1 MAVPAAPT
9 PVDEYG
15 IVVASLPPAAAVLV
29 TPAHQYPTGVALSPD
44 RRRDLLRWANRV
56 DGIVI
61 EDDYDAEYRYDR
73 QPVRALQGLDPARV
87 AYTSSLSKTLAPG
100 LRLGWLVP
108 PETWRDELIELRWAT
123 DLGSSVVPQL
133 VVAELLRNG
142 AWNGTCGARGS
153 ATGSAATRRSALSA
167 DNCRSWPPV
176 ESPPDCISCSTCPTG
191 PTMLRLKRGPAN
203 LGCWSSR

>member
-1 MAVPAAPT
+1 
-9 PVDEYG
+9 
-15 IVVASLPPAAAVLV
+15 
-29 TPAHQYPTGVALSPD
+29 
-44 RRRDLLRWANRV
+44 V

-123 DLGSSVVPQL
+123 DLGSLVHHPGVGDLGWVADAPWVLPDHRPARLTVV
-133 VVAELLRNG
+133 
-142 AWNGTCGARGS
+142 TS
-153 ATGSAATRRSALSA
+153 TMRSAGSGSSPERA
-167 DNCRSWPPV
+167 DRRQ
-176 ESPPDCISCSTCPTG
+176 G
-191 PTMLRLKRGPAN
+191 
-203 LGCWSSR
+203 